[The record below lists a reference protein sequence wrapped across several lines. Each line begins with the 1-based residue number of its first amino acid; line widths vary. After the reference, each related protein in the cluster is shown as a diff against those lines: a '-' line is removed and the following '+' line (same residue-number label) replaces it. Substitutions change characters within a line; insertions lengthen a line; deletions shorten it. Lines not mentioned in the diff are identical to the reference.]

1 MTVKRDQV
9 SSSNIVSVGY
19 DASSETLEI
28 EFLGGSVYQY
38 YNVPQ
43 SIFDAF
49 KSAPSAGKFFAYQI
63 KNAFPY
69 SRVG

>member
-1 MTVKRDQV
+1 MQRDYV

-19 DASSETLEI
+19 DPTSETLEV
-28 EFLGGSVYQY
+28 EFQSGAVYQY
-38 YNVPQ
+38 YNVNQ
-43 SIFDAF
+43 SIYDEFMN
-49 KSAPSAGKFFAYQI
+49 APSKGRFLAYQI

>member
-1 MTVKRDQV
+1 MNRDPV

-19 DASSETLEI
+19 DAPSETLEV
-28 EFLGGSVYQY
+28 EFMSGSVYQY

-43 SIFDAF
+43 SIYDAF
-49 KSAPSAGKFFAYQI
+49 NAAPSAGQFFAYQI